1 MKHDID
7 DLLRAAPEA
16 SGEARLAALEAQ
28 VWNSIRSKRDRAA
41 VWRVQASGLALAVT
55 IGVVGGG
62 LISAAERSA
71 PSELQVL
78 TVEAALEPFSIASH
92 LG

>member
-7 DLLRAAPEA
+7 DLILATSDPLSEF
-16 SGEARLAALEAQ
+16 RLTALESG
-28 VWNSIRSKRDRAA
+28 VWSRVQQKRDRLATRRA
-41 VWRVQASGLALAVT
+41 QASGLALAVT

-62 LISAAERSA
+62 LMSGAERSA
-71 PSELQVL
+71 PSDLQVL
-78 TVEAALEPFSIASH
+78 TVDAALEPFSIASH